1 MDTSGEG
8 ICNYLNPQRRRAV
21 AKALDDATLG
31 DLHFRRIFDPLM
43 CRILQLDALLC
54 EDGLWDPDRA
64 DDLKSQIAARQD
76 DLERL
81 YRTHG
86 LLLDEYR

>member
-1 MDTSGEG
+1 
-8 ICNYLNPQRRRAV
+8 
-21 AKALDDATLG
+21 
-31 DLHFRRIFDPLM
+31 M